1 MKRHAVLLGLAMA
14 ISVSAAAGA
23 NHVVAGT
30 IEGIEAEGVLYVA
43 LFDKR
48 GWEAAPDFQ
57 EGFVEGRSYRVE
69 SERSVE
75 FRIEDVPAGTYA
87 VRAFLDENGNEELDM
102 GMLGPKEPWGVY
114 KASGRIIGPPRF
126 GSLAFEVSSDV
137 ENANFTLR

>member
-1 MKRHAVLLGLAMA
+1 MKHHAILLGLMMA
-14 ISVSAAAGA
+14 LTISASAGA
-23 NHVVAGT
+23 EHVVAGT
-30 IEGIEAEGVLYVA
+30 ITGIEEDGELFVA
-43 LFDKR
+43 IFDER